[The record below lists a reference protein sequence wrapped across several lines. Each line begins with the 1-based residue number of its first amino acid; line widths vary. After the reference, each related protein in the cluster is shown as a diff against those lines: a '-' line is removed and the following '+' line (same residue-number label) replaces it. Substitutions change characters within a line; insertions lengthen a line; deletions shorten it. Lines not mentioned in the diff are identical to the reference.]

1 MIILIAGDTHTG
13 KTNLAQ
19 KLLEHYKIPYVSID
33 HLKMGL
39 IRSGN
44 TDLTPESDDDAL
56 TEKLWRSSG
65 NDQNLYRKQ
74 PEPYCRRLLYSMGL
88 EKDFTEEEGKSI
100 SYLCLIFSRAY
111 LEKNFNLI
119 RKHENVIE
127 QRQCYELALEDMIS
141 CNERNFQ
148 NCLEYHLGH
157 IDIDDKY
164 EVFPQAVA
172 SIEKQLKEGS
182 DFKARRNSL

>member
-1 MIILIAGDTHTG
+1 
-13 KTNLAQ
+13 
-19 KLLEHYKIPYVSID
+19 
-33 HLKMGL
+33 MGL

-44 TDLTPESDDDAL
+44 TGLTPESDDDTL
-56 TEKLWRSSG
+56 TEKLWPVVREMIKTCIENNQSLIVEG
-65 NDQNLYRKQ
+65 CYIPWDWK
-74 PEPYCRRLLYSMGL
+74 
-88 EKDFTEEEGKSI
+88 KDFTEEEGKSI

-182 DFKARRNSL
+182 DFKARRTSL

>member
-1 MIILIAGDTHTG
+1 
-13 KTNLAQ
+13 
-19 KLLEHYKIPYVSID
+19 
-33 HLKMGL
+33 
-39 IRSGN
+39 
-44 TDLTPESDDDAL
+44 
-56 TEKLWRSSG
+56 
-65 NDQNLYRKQ
+65 
-74 PEPYCRRLLYSMGL
+74 MGL
-88 EKDFTEEEGKSI
+88 EKRFHRRRRKI
-100 SYLCLIFSRAY
+100 NYLCLIFSRAY